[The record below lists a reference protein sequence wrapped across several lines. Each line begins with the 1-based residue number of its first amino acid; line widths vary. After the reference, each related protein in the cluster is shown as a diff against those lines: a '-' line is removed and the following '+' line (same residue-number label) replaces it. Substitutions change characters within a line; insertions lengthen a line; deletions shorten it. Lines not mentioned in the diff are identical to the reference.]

1 MLQKQTVNGKLLPE
15 LNTLPVVSSFVNMEA
30 YLGVFYPLMFHELWA
45 SVRKES
51 ETIQS
56 RTMKVVVSRFNQ
68 QDGPWTFLQCQSLSV
83 EGSFRLWDQ
92 DLMVLALPV
101 TDQKC
106 VKLFGIAE
114 SVQLRKVPRTED
126 LDPELR
132 STCSNKR
139 PDFLLSFVLRMK
151 RAQRYDD
158 LSRRRK
164 VLTVAKVTT
173 LKTAVKQFCVNADLT
188 MSPLCNVILRPTDH
202 THAFELTNANTSAG
216 NGKLN
221 ARQLTAVRS
230 ISDTILRTPK
240 GDPKVALL
248 QGPPGMY

>member
-1 MLQKQTVNGKLLPE
+1 MG
-15 LNTLPVVSSFVNMEA
+15 A

-45 SVRKES
+45 SVCKES

-56 RTMKVVVSRFNQ
+56 RTMKVVATCSTNNQ
-68 QDGPWTFLQCQSLSV
+68 QDGPWTFLQCQSLLV

-101 TDQKC
+101 NDQKT

-114 SVQLRKVPRTED
+114 SVQLRNVARTGD
-126 LDPELR
+126 LDPDLR
-132 STCSNKR
+132 STCTNKR
-139 PDFLLSFVLRMK
+139 PDFILSFVLRVK
-151 RAQRYDD
+151 RFRRYDAMS
-158 LSRRRK
+158 SRRT
-164 VLTVAKVTT
+164 LTVAKVMT

-202 THAFELTNANTSAG
+202 THAFELINANNSTG
-216 NGKLN
+216 NEKLN
-221 ARQLTAVRS
+221 AKQQIAVRS

-248 QGPPGMY
+248 QGPPGIY